1 LNEDREKDRRWYHQ
15 FRDRPFRDF
24 FLNIDLAS
32 KILLI
37 TAQLPTTAQLLA
49 TPYPH
54 TSDIATTTMDPAEST
69 GSVLPDITL
78 IRRAEETLRRRVPTD
93 GLGLDAVKKHLTND
107 VAPALNASSQ
117 SSRYYG
123 FVTGGATPAAVFADN
138 MVTEYDQN
146 VQVHLPN
153 ESIATAVEA
162 SALDMVCDLVHL
174 DRLDWTH
181 RTFTTGATSA
191 NIIGLACAREHV
203 ISTAAARNGQFV
215 GGTQPTVSSHGL
227 SAAMAHAGISEIQIL
242 TTSPHSSLRK
252 AASIVGLGHAS
263 VKDMGFY
270 PTLPHRFDM
279 NKLDE
284 ALQNSKAASIIAVS
298 CSEVNSG
305 LFATFGDE
313 MLILRRLADK
323 YGAWLHVDAAFGLL
337 ARILTPHGPWP
348 HKPEYDFLSAGVQ
361 YIEYADS
368 IAADAHKLFNVPYD
382 CGIFLSRHLDIG
394 TAVFQ
399 NPGKSTKQAQP
410 AKVNARALL
419 HCCSVSFFFSFAKSA
434 C

>member
-279 NKLDE
+279 D
-284 ALQNSKAASIIAVS
+284 
-298 CSEVNSG
+298 
-305 LFATFGDE
+305 